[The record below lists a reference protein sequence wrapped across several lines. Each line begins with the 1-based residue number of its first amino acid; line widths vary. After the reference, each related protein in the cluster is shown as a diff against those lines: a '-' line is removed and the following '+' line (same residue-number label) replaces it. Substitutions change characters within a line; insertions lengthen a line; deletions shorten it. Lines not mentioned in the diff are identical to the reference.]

1 MLKVWC
7 LAQSSLLRLLVPGQC
22 IPCKVLKHLPYLFL
36 KAASLQKI
44 NHTLLETITTLR
56 YLGTMASLLGLHET
70 IKDENRPGGQTGSSI
85 QDRMLRLPGFLYWWN
100 WQKPKHATDWTQTR
114 DKQWW
119 RQQSHCWAPFTD
131 DTSNWL
137 GVCDMYKVFYRL
149 LSTSYFRKLV
159 Y

>member
-7 LAQSSLLRLLVPGQC
+7 LAQSSFLRLLVPGQC

-44 NHTLLETITTLR
+44 THTLLETITTLR

-70 IKDENRPGGQTGSSI
+70 IKDENKPGEQTGSSL
-85 QDRMLRLPGFLYWWN
+85 QDRMLRLPALLHWWN
-100 WQKPKHATDWTQTR
+100 WQKPKHATDWTQTSNE
-114 DKQWW
+114 QWW
-119 RQQSHCWAPFTD
+119 CQQSHCWAPFTD
-131 DTSNWL
+131 ETSNWL
-137 GVCDMYKVFYRL
+137 GVCDIYNIFYRL

>member
-7 LAQSSLLRLLVPGQC
+7 LAQSSFLRLLVPGQC

-70 IKDENRPGGQTGSSI
+70 IKDENKPGEQTGSSL
-85 QDRMLRLPGFLYWWN
+85 QDRMLRLPALLHRWN
-100 WQKPKHATDWTQTR
+100 WQKPKHATDWTQTSNE
-114 DKQWW
+114 QWW
-119 RQQSHCWAPFTD
+119 CQQSHCWAPFTD
-131 DTSNWL
+131 ETSNWL
-137 GVCDMYKVFYRL
+137 GVCDIYNIFYRL